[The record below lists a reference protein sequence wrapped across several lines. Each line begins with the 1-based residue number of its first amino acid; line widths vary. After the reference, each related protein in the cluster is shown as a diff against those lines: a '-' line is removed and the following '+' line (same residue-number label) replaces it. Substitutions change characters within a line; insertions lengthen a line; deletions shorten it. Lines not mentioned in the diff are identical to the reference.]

1 MRSRFP
7 FGLRLPAH
15 VVRQRAVLTARYLD
29 VLLGDVRAVSL
40 LLVQAPLIAGLIV
53 GVWSNIDS
61 DSRSLYFVMCLS
73 AFFLGAVNSAREI
86 VKEREIFLR
95 ERMFDLSCRAYASSK
110 MRVLFGLG
118 LIQCT
123 ALTGIIVAFLPVK
136 VGVFAIAGC
145 LLAASVAGTA
155 IGLFISA
162 TATTDDR
169 AVMMVPLIVIPQI
182 LFSDFVLPGSEL
194 KNWTGALQ
202 RVMPVHWTY
211 TLLEKQIDRS
221 LTWNVA
227 VAALL
232 TLGLVVATAYFLT
245 IIRLEHTTYSK

>member
-1 MRSRFP
+1 MP
-7 FGLRLPAH
+7 FRVRPSPRVL
-15 VVRQRAVLTARYLD
+15 RQRAVLTARYVD
-29 VLLGDVRAVSL
+29 VLFGDVRAVSL
-40 LLVQAPLIAGLIV
+40 LLVQAPLIAALIV
-53 GVWSNIDS
+53 GVWSNINS

-110 MRVLFGLG
+110 MRVLCMLG

-123 ALTGIIVAFLPVK
+123 ALTGIIVAFVPVK
-136 VGVFAIAGC
+136 VGVLGIAVC

-155 IGLFISA
+155 VGLFISA
-162 TATTDDR
+162 TAKTDDR

-194 KNWTGALQ
+194 RNWTGALQ
-202 RVMPVHWTY
+202 RMMPVHWTY
-211 TLLEKQIDRS
+211 ILLEKQIDRS

-227 VAALL
+227 VAAFLAL
-232 TLGLVVATAYFLT
+232 FLVIIVAYFLT